1 VALRICTSPP
11 TVEATINPWNIWA
24 EVISAG
30 ACQIAALL
38 PAFRSSHSVTAV
50 AVACIRVDVPGKMA
64 AASVELELISLA
76 RSISSTSGDS
86 LNKAVV
92 EAVEYSRLD
101 ALPSALVDDDH
112 VPIPEIQRPHMFD
125 AFQTLN
131 TRDSF

>member
-1 VALRICTSPP
+1 M
-11 TVEATINPWNIWA
+11 
-24 EVISAG
+24 
-30 ACQIAALL
+30 
-38 PAFRSSHSVTAV
+38 TAV

-101 ALPSALVDDDH
+101 ALSSALVDDDHVH

-131 TRDSF
+131 ARDSF